1 MSGGSTQQS
10 TSTTSSPEW
19 VQPYQMGYLDQAQQV
34 ASTPYQAY
42 GGNTVADM
50 NGLQSQAIQGI
61 AQRATSGS
69 ADMNA
74 GSQTLQNTLNG
85 GYLNANPY
93 LDSQINAAQG
103 DVVRIYQNAI
113 IPRLDQQR
121 AQSGSFGNSGIQSA
135 ENEQARNLAQQLGNI
150 STTMRGN
157 NYATERQNQ
166 QAAMSLAPAYANQD
180 YTDLNALQTA
190 GNTLQQQNQNQ
201 ITGNYQQW
209 QNAQNYP
216 KSQLDV
222 MGNALSHSLGQ
233 QTTTTQPGVSTA
245 AGVAGG
251 ALTGAQIY
259 NLLFG
264 G

>member
-1 MSGGSTQQS
+1 MSGGSQQS

-19 VQPYQMGYLDQAQQV
+19 VQPYQMGYLDQAQNV
-34 ASTPYQAY
+34 ASTPYQGY

-50 NGLQSQAIQGI
+50 NGIQQQAIQGT
-61 AQRATSGS
+61 AQRAASGS

-74 GSQTLQNTLNG
+74 GSNTLQNTLNG
-85 GYLNANPY
+85 NYLNSNPY
-93 LDSQINAAQG
+93 IDQAVNAAQ
-103 DVVRIYQNAI
+103 DNTVRNYNLAI
-113 IPRLDQQR
+113 APQMDHLM
-121 AQSGSFGNSGIQSA
+121 ASSGSFGNSGVQQMQG
-135 ENEQARNLAQQLGNI
+135 EAQRQLGQTLSNTA
-150 STTMRGN
+150 SSMYGQ
-157 NYATERQNQ
+157 NYANERQNQ
-166 QAAMSLAPAYANQD
+166 QSAMSLAPTYANQD
-180 YTDLNALQTA
+180 YTDLNAMQSAGNALQT
-190 GNTLQQQNQNQ
+190 QNQNQ

-251 ALTGAQIY
+251 ALTAAQIW
-259 NLLFG
+259 NLLGMG